1 MIIDDVSLTDLQFSR
16 EFMMAIEMKQVEQ
29 QNSEKEKFN
38 VQRMQFEVKANILKA
53 EGDAEAAKIISDAI
67 MQYGPGIVAM
77 KKIEAAENI
86 ARELQ
91 GSRNVTFIHGG
102 NTMNMLK
109 I

>member
-1 MIIDDVSLTDLQFSR
+1 
-16 EFMMAIEMKQVEQ
+16 
-29 QNSEKEKFN
+29 
-38 VQRMQFEVKANILKA
+38 
-53 EGDAEAAKIISDAI
+53 